1 MNWAWKS
8 SLRCTKALAA
18 GGTRLTAPPSALSRY
33 PELHT
38 SDGGFYDAV
47 NPVTGAIG
55 HRRLVLDQSMIMGA
69 LDDILNEGCASDSR
83 PIAAPR
89 ALAPAGPGRTTVR
102 CDLTNGAA
110 SNDRSASVRRL
121 VALAYIL
128 AISIPPLGLI
138 LGITL
143 SLRSGRQYAKHGMGI
158 IGLSII
164 ASIVWVVL
172 LTSGALTTP
181 TTGY

>member
-1 MNWAWKS
+1 
-8 SLRCTKALAA
+8 
-18 GGTRLTAPPSALSRY
+18 
-33 PELHT
+33 
-38 SDGGFYDAV
+38 
-47 NPVTGAIG
+47 
-55 HRRLVLDQSMIMGA
+55 
-69 LDDILNEGCASDSR
+69 
-83 PIAAPR
+83 
-89 ALAPAGPGRTTVR
+89 VR

-143 SLRSGRQYAKHGMGI
+143 SLRSGRQYAKHGMAI

-164 ASIVWVVL
+164 ASIVWVVI
-172 LTSGALTTP
+172 LTSGALTAS
-181 TTGY
+181 TTSY